1 MSRKEFTFLPEI
13 QCQQTATPRNIFVI
27 KVVITY
33 KTHKQLKEK
42 ADFDEKLYLKH
53 KKKDMIVI
61 YAICLNFLL

>member
-13 QCQQTATPRNIFVI
+13 QCQQTSTPRNIFVI

-53 KKKDMIVI
+53 TKKDMIVI

>member
-13 QCQQTATPRNIFVI
+13 QCQQTSTPRNIFVI

-53 KKKDMIVI
+53 KKRT
-61 YAICLNFLL
+61 